1 MHRAHKIRM
10 YPNKAQ
16 ETQLRKTVGAARY
29 AYNWALEKWKTMYE
43 AFDNGESTEKPS
55 ANKLSALWTEEKPG
69 WATETARVSQQRA
82 IFDVGAAFQN
92 MWRGN
97 AGYPKFHKK
106 GHRDSFYVDNSKAYV
121 RGNRVHLPRI
131 GSVRMAEELR
141 FTGDNMSYT
150 VSQYAG
156 QWHVSI
162 QVDVE
167 EPTSPATSPPD
178 TVVGVDVG
186 LASIATTSDGTVIKV
201 PESLDRLEVKLKGRQ
216 RALARSQ
223 KNSRNHQKLLIKKQ
237 RVQNRINNIRKDAVH
252 KFTAAVAK
260 SHGTVVTES
269 LDIRGMMKS
278 AEAKSLRRTLSSS
291 MMSEVI
297 RQISYKAAKHVK
309 VDRFFP
315 SSKRCSG
322 CGSVKE
328 RLALS
333 ERTYVCEECG
343 LVIDRDL
350 NASINLMQAGL
361 VKPEVPVESLASRGH

>member
-1 MHRAHKIRM
+1 M
-10 YPNKAQ
+10 
-16 ETQLRKTVGAARY
+16 
-29 AYNWALEKWKTMYE
+29 
-43 AFDNGESTEKPS
+43 
-55 ANKLSALWTEEKPG
+55 
-69 WATETARVSQQRA
+69 
-82 IFDVGAAFQN
+82 
-92 MWRGN
+92 
-97 AGYPKFHKK
+97 
-106 GHRDSFYVDNSKAYV
+106 
-121 RGNRVHLPRI
+121 
-131 GSVRMAEELR
+131 
-141 FTGDNMSYT
+141 
-150 VSQYAG
+150 
-156 QWHVSI
+156 
-162 QVDVE
+162 
-167 EPTSPATSPPD
+167 
-178 TVVGVDVG
+178 
-186 LASIATTSDGTVIKV
+186 
-201 PESLDRLEVKLKGRQ
+201 
-216 RALARSQ
+216 ARSQ

-322 CGSVKE
+322 CGSVKG